1 MNGVMSY
8 YIDGKHI
15 ETRTFSCS
23 YNRKQWM
30 RRVNKTV
37 GIDNHN
43 RLVFIVA
50 PGASLKNYKIKYEL
64 NLKG

>member
-8 YIDGKHI
+8 YLNGKHV

-30 RRVNKTV
+30 RRVIKTV
-37 GIDNHN
+37 GISNYDK
-43 RLVFIVA
+43 LVFIIAHGV
-50 PGASLKNYKIKYEL
+50 SFKNYKIKYEL